1 MSSDLE
7 REMQRQ
13 RHERGSHST
22 HKTSRFAT
30 LTSMVHPVLKGIE
43 LFSPLTSMLG
53 GTSVKVFNVAS
64 GILEKLI

>member
-22 HKTSRFAT
+22 HKTSRFAAI
-30 LTSMVHPVLKGIE
+30 TSMVRPVLKGIE
-43 LFSPLTSMLG
+43 LFSPFTSMLG

>member
-1 MSSDLE
+1 MSDSLE

-22 HKTSRFAT
+22 HKASRYAT
-30 LTSMVHPVLKGIE
+30 LTSMVRPVLKGIE
-43 LFSPLTSMLG
+43 LFSPLTSFLG
-53 GTSVKVFNVAS
+53 PKAQVFNVTS